1 MVRFSKHGEVRA
13 TMTANFFGQRL
24 LLLLLTALF
33 TSQTRIITGSRG
45 LLLTEPS
52 WQNGD
57 LCGSGDGMFNAPS
70 GIATGP
76 DGSVYVADSGNHRV
90 QRFAPEG
97 AYVNKWGSEGS
108 GDGQFFYPQA
118 IVVGLDGSVYVGNN
132 DRIQKFTADGV
143 FVFSGG
149 SSGTDPG
156 QFLEI
161 AAVAVAPD
169 GTIYAVDTENEDVQR
184 FDSNLGFIPTGVA
197 MEIRMAGFTT
207 LHMSH
212 PQLTVLYTYRMPI
225 TTVSRSSTGMEIFL
239 PLGGLKDQVMVSSL
253 IRLV

>member
-1 MVRFSKHGEVRA
+1 MVRFCKRGEAGGSAMV
-13 TMTANFFGQRL
+13 NSFGQRL
-24 LLLLLTALF
+24 LLLASDGTVYIADTNNNRIQRF
-33 TSQTRIITGSRG
+33 TSDGAFLAKWGFS
-45 LLLTEPS
+45 
-52 WQNGD
+52 
-57 LCGSGDGMFNAPS
+57 GSGDGIFSTPS
-70 GIATGP
+70 DVATGP
-76 DGSVYVADSGNHRV
+76 DGSVYVADSGNHRI
-90 QRFAPEG
+90 QRFTPEG
-97 AYVNKWGSEGS
+97 AYVTKWGSEGS

-149 SSGTDPG
+149 SSGTGTG

-161 AAVAVAPD
+161 ASVAVAPD
-169 GTIYAVDTENEDVQR
+169 GTIYTVDIENDDVQR
-184 FDSNLGFIPTGVA
+184 FDSNLGLSLTGVA

-225 TTVSRSSTGMEIFL
+225 TTVSRSSTGMEIL
-239 PLGGLKDQVMVSSL
+239 SPLGGLKDQVMVTSL
-253 IRLV
+253 PRLV